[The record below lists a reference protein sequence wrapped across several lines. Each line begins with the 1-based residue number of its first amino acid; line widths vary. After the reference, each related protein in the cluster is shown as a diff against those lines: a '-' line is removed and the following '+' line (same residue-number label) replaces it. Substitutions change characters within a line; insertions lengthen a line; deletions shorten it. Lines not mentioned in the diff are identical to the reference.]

1 MNDESKMSKPNK
13 VLNFKYREIVLIE
26 GRKCDNEF

>member
-13 VLNFKYREIVLIE
+13 VLNFKYRGIFLTED
-26 GRKCDNEF
+26 RKCDNEF